1 MGGAIAVKLER
12 GNITVITVLLMHH
25 AGILHRLAPRLHC
38 TAGVVQ
44 AGGAL
49 RQVLVFQLQA
59 GRQQVHHQRIR
70 HAVLSFERQVHQ
82 HKVATA
88 QVVQVQRLA
97 IHAQVLSVN
106 LQAVAASS
114 RCLSWV
120 AGQGQLLVQRLVAFI
135 LHAQRRGQ

>member
-1 MGGAIAVKLER
+1 
-12 GNITVITVLLMHH
+12 MHH
-25 AGILHRLAPRLHC
+25 AGVLHRLAPRLHC

-49 RQVLVFQLQA
+49 SQVLVFQLQA
-59 GRQQVHHQRIR
+59 CRQQVHHQRVR
-70 HAVLSFERQVHQ
+70 HAVLSFQRQVHE

-97 IHAQVLSVN
+97 IHAQVLSAN

-114 RCLSWV
+114 RRLSWV
-120 AGQGQLLVQRLVAFI
+120 ARQSQLLVQRLAALV
-135 LHAQRRGQ
+135 LHAQWRGQ